1 MTTHPLPIADVAIA
15 GLGAMGSAA
24 AWQLASR
31 GQRVI
36 GFDRFRPPHAMG
48 SSTGRSRIIREAY
61 WESPFYVPLVRRA
74 YELWATLERRSG
86 RALLRPTGGLVIGP
100 GDGPLVSG
108 AIASAREH
116 GVAFDHLGPH
126 DIAARFP
133 AFRPGAHLEGVFEPR
148 AGVLMPEDAIGA
160 MLGEAVKAG
169 AELRFDEPVQRW
181 ERHGDAILVH
191 TGHGRYAARRV
202 ILAAGAWMASAL
214 PGRAL
219 PLRVARQTMFWLRPG
234 GDPAGLGPG
243 QLPIWL
249 WESGEGPVYYGFP
262 DLGDGPKVAR
272 HHDGE
277 PCDPDT
283 VRREVAPEESEEIAR
298 FLAGSIPAL
307 AGPVTDARVCLYT
320 NTPDEH
326 FILDR
331 HPDDP
336 AVLIASPCSGHG
348 FKFAPTIGELLADL
362 AMDRTPRFDVTPF
375 CLDRFGTDCRTG
387 P

>member
-1 MTTHPLPIADVAIA
+1 MTSQSAPPADVMIA

-24 AWQLASR
+24 AWQLAVR
-31 GQRVI
+31 GRRVV
-36 GFDRFRPPHAMG
+36 GFDRFHPPHAMG

-74 YELWATLERRSG
+74 YELWAALEQRSG
-86 RALLRPTGGLVIGP
+86 RPLLRPTGGLVIGP
-100 GDGPLVSG
+100 GDGSLVSG

-116 GVAFDHLGPH
+116 GVAFEHLGPR
-126 DIAARFP
+126 DIASRFP
-133 AFRPGAHLEGVFEPR
+133 AFQPGDHLEGVFEPR

-160 MLGEAVKAG
+160 MLGEAAKSG
-169 AELRFDEPVQRW
+169 ADLRFDEPVERW
-181 ERHGDAILVH
+181 VRQGDLLVVH
-191 TGHGRYAARRV
+191 TSHGVYTTRCL

-214 PGRAL
+214 PGTPL
-219 PLRVARQTMFWLRPG
+219 PLQVVRQTMFWLRPSG
-234 GDPAGLGPG
+234 GLAAALPS

-249 WESGEGPVYYGFP
+249 WETGEGPVYYGFP

-277 PCDPDT
+277 RCDPGT
-283 VRREVAPEESEEIAR
+283 VRREVADDESEEITR
-298 FLAGSIPAL
+298 FLADSIPAL

-331 HPDDP
+331 HPDDA

-362 AMDRTPRFDVTPF
+362 AMDRAPRFDVTPF
-375 CLDRFGTDCRTG
+375 RLNRFGADG
-387 P
+387 LPAQ